1 MSEFWIVSA
10 ARMEEHETLAGAVHE
25 MEKLQR
31 HCPDKKFRVYRCKK
45 SIHSARHFTKM
56 VDLLRDIARDG
67 FTKTNAER
75 AHILLT
81 TIGNRTPRLVK
92 DTAA

>member
-1 MSEFWIVSA
+1 
-10 ARMEEHETLAGAVHE
+10 L
-25 MEKLQR
+25 
-31 HCPDKKFRVYRCKK
+31 FRPRAWKSTK

-67 FTKTNAER
+67 FTKANAER

-92 DTAA
+92 DKAA